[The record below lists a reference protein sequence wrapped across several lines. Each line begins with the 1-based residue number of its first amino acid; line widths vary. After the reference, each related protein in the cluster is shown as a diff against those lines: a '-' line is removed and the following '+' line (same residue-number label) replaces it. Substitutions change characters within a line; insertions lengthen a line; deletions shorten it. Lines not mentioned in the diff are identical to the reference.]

1 MAGWLDAD
9 DIEVKGAAAKT
20 NWGKPQVDMTDDNT
34 KEVDASKM
42 ALTKIDTL
50 LTVDSEKFREL
61 MWSWIAGT
69 NLKVN
74 LFPLIAIGGALF
86 LCKFQI

>member
-1 MAGWLDAD
+1 MLSGASKMTKIDTLLE
-9 DIEVKGAAAKT
+9 EV
-20 NWGKPQVDMTDDNT
+20 GKFFLMDNT
-34 KEVDASKM
+34 K
-42 ALTKIDTL
+42 KIDTL

-61 MWSWIAGT
+61 MWSWLAGT

>member
-1 MAGWLDAD
+1 MA
-9 DIEVKGAAAKT
+9 
-20 NWGKPQVDMTDDNT
+20 
-34 KEVDASKM
+34 M
-42 ALTKIDTL
+42 AKIDTL